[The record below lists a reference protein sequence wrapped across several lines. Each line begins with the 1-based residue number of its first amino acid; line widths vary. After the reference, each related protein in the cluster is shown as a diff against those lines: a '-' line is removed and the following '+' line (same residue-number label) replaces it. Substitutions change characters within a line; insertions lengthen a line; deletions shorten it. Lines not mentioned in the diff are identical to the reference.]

1 MFIAT
6 IYFVLQEL
14 NNRFNKGAVE
24 LLTLSSA
31 LNPINGYKM
40 FDIND
45 ICKLANTFYLED
57 FTEQEK
63 GNLKTQLPRHP
74 DLKNLLIK
82 LVLTFLVSTTTEH
95 AFSTMKLV

>member
-45 ICKLANTFYLED
+45 ICKLANTFCRVTICSLNSNGIGYGPNKPN
-57 FTEQEK
+57 TI
-63 GNLKTQLPRHP
+63 NL
-74 DLKNLLIK
+74 
-82 LVLTFLVSTTTEH
+82 
-95 AFSTMKLV
+95 